1 MNNLSQAAV
10 EVLEIYKYLDTSLKK
25 LITEKDLE
33 YLNSIKDKN
42 YIFEINKNI
51 PLYDNDFKEETII
64 LLINLLNKK
73 EK

>member
-42 YIFEINKNI
+42 YIFEINNRRI
-51 PLYDNDFKEETII
+51 FI
-64 LLINLLNKK
+64 
-73 EK
+73 